1 MFSLTK
7 QALEDLREIGRYTQ
21 ERWGREQRRLY
32 LALLD
37 RCFLDL
43 AENPNQG
50 QRCDE
55 VRTGYRKFPSGQH
68 VVFTASRLPVA
79 SKLSASCMK
88 EWIWKP
94 IFNYSGICLDTYSDQ
109 RSPGS

>member
-1 MFSLTK
+1 MPRFSLTK

-21 ERWGREQRRLY
+21 RRWGREQRRHY

-37 RCFLDL
+37 RCFHTL

-55 VRTGYRKFPSGQH
+55 IRSGYRKFPSGQH
-68 VVFTASRLPVA
+68 IVFYCEQNTG
-79 SKLSASCMK
+79 
-88 EWIWKP
+88 
-94 IFNYSGICLDTYSDQ
+94 GIEIIRVLHERMDLEVHL
-109 RSPGS
+109 

>member
-1 MFSLTK
+1 MPSFSLTK

-21 ERWGREQRRLY
+21 ERWGREQRRHY

-37 RCFLDL
+37 RCFQAL

-55 VRTGYRKFPSGQH
+55 IRSGYRKFPSGQH
-68 VVFTASRLPVA
+68 VVFYREQTA
-79 SKLSASCMK
+79 
-88 EWIWKP
+88 
-94 IFNYSGICLDTYSDQ
+94 
-109 RSPGS
+109 GSIKVIRVLHERMDMEIHL